1 MIQKSLFEYLITVT
15 DLTDEVQQKIYPFGS
30 VPTKTDFPYITWQI
44 IDNIHVHNQGGA
56 SGLANPRLQ
65 TDIWSAT
72 EYEAARIM
80 DILRKALDMFR
91 GPMGESPD
99 QTEVRLIAID
109 SDNEQYTPP
118 GDMTQQGAY
127 RATADFLIWF
137 VEGV

>member
-1 MIQKSLFEYLITVT
+1 MIQVSLYEYLISVT
-15 DLTDEVQQKIYPFGS
+15 ELTDKVGNKIYPFGA
-30 VPTKTDFPYITWQI
+30 VPTGTDLPYITWQI
-44 IDNIHVHNQGGA
+44 IDNLHVHNQGGA

-65 TDIWSAT
+65 TDIWTVA
-72 EYEAARIM
+72 EYDAALIM

-91 GPMGESPD
+91 GPMGDLPN
-99 QTEVRLIAID
+99 QTEIRLIAID

-127 RATADFLIWF
+127 RARADFLIWF

>member
-1 MIQKSLFEYLITVT
+1 MIQVSLKQYLFGYT
-15 DLTDEVQQKIYPFGS
+15 DLTDEIAEKIYPFGS
-30 VPTKTDFPYITWQI
+30 VPTGTEYPYMTWQI
-44 IDNIHVHNQGGA
+44 IDNLHVHNQGGA

-65 TDIWSAT
+65 TDIWSLT
-72 EYEAARIM
+72 EYEAALIM

-91 GPMGESPD
+91 GSMGDLPD

-137 VEGV
+137 EEGV